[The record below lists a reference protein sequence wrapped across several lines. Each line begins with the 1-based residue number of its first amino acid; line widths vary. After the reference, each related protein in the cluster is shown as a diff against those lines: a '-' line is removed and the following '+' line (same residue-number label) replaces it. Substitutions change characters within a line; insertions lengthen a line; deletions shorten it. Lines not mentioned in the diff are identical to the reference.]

1 MVRATGGRRRG
12 RHRHDHRGLL
22 GFVSLQLLV
31 RVQHEQ
37 IGARL
42 VAFQRFVRI
51 RFRVHTVAQDA
62 TGRAGGSAGG
72 GGRGG

>member
-1 MVRATGGRRRG
+1 
-12 RHRHDHRGLL
+12 
-22 GFVSLQLLV
+22 VSLQLLV